1 MSNQSAERRTNPRM
15 QIDGKIAYK
24 TNGSDDIQQG
34 RLENLSIHGA
44 RIWINQELP
53 TDSQLLFRVIEEGQE
68 DAVMD
73 FKATLLH
80 QLMERKESLYGYGC
94 IIEESQFTDGK
105 QKS

>member
-1 MSNQSAERRTNPRM
+1 M

-53 TDSQLLFRVIEEGQE
+53 TDSQLLFRVIE
-68 DAVMD
+68 
-73 FKATLLH
+73 
-80 QLMERKESLYGYGC
+80 
-94 IIEESQFTDGK
+94 
-105 QKS
+105 